1 MLCRVENAGAVAWD
15 GAVAAESGD
24 ELPIAA
30 AVAAAVSLDAA
41 VDTAK
46 DCIQVLG
53 GIGFTWEHE
62 AHFYL
67 RRALSLR
74 QILGGS
80 SHWRARVVELT
91 VGGARR
97 HLQIDLSEL
106 ESDRSEIREEVAQ
119 LVALPESEQRN
130 ALAESG
136 YLAPHWPKPYGR
148 GAKPRNRF

>member
-1 MLCRVENAGAVAWD
+1 MSRRECRSRRLD

-74 QILGGS
+74 QILAD
-80 SHWRARVVELT
+80 RLI
-91 VGGARR
+91 GA
-97 HLQIDLSEL
+97 HAS
-106 ESDRSEIREEVAQ
+106 
-119 LVALPESEQRN
+119 RN
-130 ALAESG
+130 
-136 YLAPHWPKPYGR
+136 
-148 GAKPRNRF
+148 